1 MVMAQG
7 RAELV
12 LPARPP
18 RDLAVGLSFDV
29 PRPLTVFFS
38 MEGRALDQA
47 SLVAGPQEV
56 SLRLPA
62 AAQRRGDNLLVLAA
76 DPGLRLRALR
86 YRPL

>member
-1 MVMAQG
+1 
-7 RAELV
+7 
-12 LPARPP
+12 
-18 RDLAVGLSFDV
+18 
-29 PRPLTVFFS
+29 

-62 AAQRRGDNLLVLAA
+62 AALRRGDNLLVLAA